1 MIQKKNQ
8 ANRLGILAV
17 PAKAIGS
24 NRDESALG
32 RSLIQEYLAWRS
44 T

>member
-17 PAKAIGS
+17 PAKAIGTGQ
-24 NRDESALG
+24 DA
-32 RSLIQEYLAWRS
+32 S
-44 T
+44 TL